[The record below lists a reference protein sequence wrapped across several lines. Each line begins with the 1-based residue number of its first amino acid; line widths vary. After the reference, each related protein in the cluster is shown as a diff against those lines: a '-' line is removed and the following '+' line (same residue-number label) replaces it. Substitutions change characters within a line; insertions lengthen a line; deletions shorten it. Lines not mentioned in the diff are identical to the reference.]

1 VLKLSP
7 VAALLEAALKIK
19 IGMERWWDGGWHGKV
34 KVPGQ
39 KPVQMP
45 LYTS

>member
-19 IGMERWWDGGWHGKV
+19 IVWSVGVMMAGMEK
-34 KVPGQ
+34 
-39 KPVQMP
+39 
-45 LYTS
+45 